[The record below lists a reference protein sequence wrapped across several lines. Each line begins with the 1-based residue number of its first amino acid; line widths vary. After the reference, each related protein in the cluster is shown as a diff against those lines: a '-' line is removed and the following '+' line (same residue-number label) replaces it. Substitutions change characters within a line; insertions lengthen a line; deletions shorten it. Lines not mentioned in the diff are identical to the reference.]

1 MSNQNTTPSLH
12 AILPFGTGVH
22 FPNRSTIQKVFQ
34 EMSSSEYVL
43 MWLLF
48 KHAKDTGSEKIY
60 LKDLAQSLN
69 LPMGQVSNIARDL
82 QRKGFVLWTHDGD
95 GQEGTY
101 LQLTDSSRD
110 SAQAQQALLTDFNQ
124 RVMKAFG
131 EEEFI
136 QLLGQIARL
145 ESIMEEEAE
154 KAGDTYETPTA

>member
-1 MSNQNTTPSLH
+1 MSDQNRTPSLH
-12 AILPFGTGVH
+12 AILPYGTGVH
-22 FPNRSTIQKVFQ
+22 FSNRAIQKVFQ
-34 EMSSSEYVL
+34 KMSSSEYVL

-48 KHAKDTGSEKIY
+48 KHARDTGSEKIY
-60 LKDLAQSLN
+60 LKDLAQNLN
-69 LPMGQVSNIARDL
+69 LPMGQVSKIARDL

-101 LQLTDSSRD
+101 LQLTDNSRD
-110 SAQAQQALLTDFNQ
+110 SAMAQRELLTDFNQ

-145 ESIMEEEAE
+145 EAIMDQEAE
-154 KAGDTYETPTA
+154 KAGGAYEAPSA